1 MKNISS
7 LLNLDDPLSKD
18 VAVSLI
24 AYDEED
30 DRLDYKTTL
39 DTSSNKEWLEITKD
53 ISAFANTYGGYLVF
67 GVTGANNDVI
77 GISREAANLLKD
89 SNNIQ
94 IKVNRNLEPNISTLR
109 SKEFKIDNKIVVVV
123 HIPQSKGITHVISK
137 DGYFTYPNS
146 DRKTILKKG
155 TFYIRRSAGN
165 HLADSRDLDD
175 IIERRIDQFR
185 EALIDK
191 VAMVVNSPTQS
202 NVYILSKDSS
212 VKADERFIIEN
223 SSDSIPVKGM
233 SFTIAPEGNE
243 EEIAA
248 WSVIYKGNAELRP
261 PSIEVWKWYAK
272 RKKINL
278 SKSHYL
284 TLFKFSLWDNVPA
297 FYWIQGL
304 KAKDIKTALLEA
316 IRNRPLNVEARQ
328 MLVVASFLGEQVYKN
343 ALTALGSHKDKLAP
357 AMKKFPSQGARMEF
371 GVIAKPPK
379 QTTAQLKSEQTK
391 ILNELAEETITNNK
405 ALSLQK
411 RWKALS
417 IDCFLYAQD
426 DGYK

>member
-1 MKNISS
+1 MSNISN
-7 LLNLDDPLSKD
+7 LLNLDDPLSKE

-24 AYDEED
+24 SYDEED

-39 DTSSNKEWLEITKD
+39 DISSNKEWLKITKD

-67 GVTGANNDVI
+67 GVSGQNNNVI
-77 GISREAANLLKD
+77 GISREVANILKD

-94 IKVNRNLEPNISTLR
+94 TKINRNLEPNVSTLR
-109 SKEFKIDNKIVVVV
+109 SKEFKIENKIVVVV
-123 HIPQSKGITHVISK
+123 CIPQSKGITHVISK
-137 DGYFTYPNS
+137 DGYFTYPN
-146 DRKTILKKG
+146 DNRKTILKKG

-165 HLADSRDLDD
+165 HLADSRDLDNV
-175 IIERRIDQFR
+175 IERRIDQFR

-191 VAMVVNSPTQS
+191 VAMVVNSPAQS
-202 NVYILSKDSS
+202 NVYILSKDPS

-248 WSVIYKGNAELRP
+248 WSVLYKDNADLRP
-261 PSIEVWKWYAK
+261 PSIEVWKWYAN

-284 TLFKFSLWDNVPA
+284 TIFKFSLWDNVPA

-304 KAKDIKTALLEA
+304 KVKDIKVALFEA
-316 IRNRPLNVEARQ
+316 IRSRPLSVEAKQ
-328 MLVVASFLGEQVYKN
+328 MLVVAAFLGEHVYKN
-343 ALTALGSHKDKLAP
+343 ALIALGSHRDKLAP
-357 AMKKFPSQGARMEF
+357 AMKRFPSQGARMAF
-371 GVIAKPPK
+371 GDIAKTSK
-379 QTTAQLKSEQTK
+379 QTTAQLKSEQAK
-391 ILNELAEETITNNK
+391 ILNELAGETIKNNK